1 MVELLKERLKIA
13 TGGKLKP
20 TEVDPEEEER
30 QFTEAYLALK
40 GETPPPPI
48 IPVFIFLPWPERE
61 DKTQVCSSSYHCD
74 LISMLL
80 PSTGTCALLSD

>member
-48 IPVFIFLPWPERE
+48 IPVF
-61 DKTQVCSSSYHCD
+61 H
-74 LISMLL
+74 
-80 PSTGTCALLSD
+80 ST

>member
-48 IPVFIFLPWPERE
+48 IPVFHRPLPKVIIIIIIIIIIGPCPRR
-61 DKTQVCSSSYHCD
+61 TMLCSRS
-74 LISMLL
+74 
-80 PSTGTCALLSD
+80 